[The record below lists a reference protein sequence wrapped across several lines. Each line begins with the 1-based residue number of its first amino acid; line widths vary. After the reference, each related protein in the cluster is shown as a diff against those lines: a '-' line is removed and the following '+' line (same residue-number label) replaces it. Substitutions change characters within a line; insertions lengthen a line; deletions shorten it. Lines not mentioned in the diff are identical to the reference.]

1 MDFYSNIPR
10 PIFLDSAKRRRRQ
23 ALALLLVVLSS
34 LSVVAVLFFGVGYL
48 LGPTI

>member
-10 PIFLDSAKRRRRQ
+10 PIFLDAGKRRRRQ

-34 LSVVAVLFFGVGYL
+34 LSTVAALFFGIGYL
-48 LGPTI
+48 LGPTL